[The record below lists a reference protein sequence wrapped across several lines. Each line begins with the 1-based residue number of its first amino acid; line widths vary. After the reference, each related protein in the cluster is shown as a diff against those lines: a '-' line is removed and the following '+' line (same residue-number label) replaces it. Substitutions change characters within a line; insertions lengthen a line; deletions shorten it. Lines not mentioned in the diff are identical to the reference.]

1 MSVKAKITEDM
12 KTAMKQGDHLRKT
25 TLRMLLSEIK
35 YAQAAVDAHVEL
47 DEPSAIKVIMS
58 YQKRL
63 QKSLEDY
70 PEGEHREGIRKEIE
84 IVAEYLPSRPSP
96 EQIDAV
102 IDQIIL
108 QSSERSFGTVMKK
121 ALADLGS
128 MADGKTVS
136 RRVKEKLSE
145 LE

>member
-70 PEGEHREGIRKEIE
+70 PEESIERE
-84 IVAEYLPSRPSP
+84 
-96 EQIDAV
+96 
-102 IDQIIL
+102 
-108 QSSERSFGTVMKK
+108 SEKRS
-121 ALADLGS
+121 
-128 MADGKTVS
+128 
-136 RRVKEKLSE
+136 KLSPNTYRAARPQSRSMP
-145 LE
+145 